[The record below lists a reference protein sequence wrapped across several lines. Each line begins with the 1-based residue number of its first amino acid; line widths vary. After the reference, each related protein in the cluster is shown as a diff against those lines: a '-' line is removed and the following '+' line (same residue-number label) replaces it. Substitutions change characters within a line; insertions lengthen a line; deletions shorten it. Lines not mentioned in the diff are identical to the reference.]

1 MFKKWFYSLT
11 YIFIVLFLCVNLSLA
26 EKPHDMTHMT
36 DLWIGD
42 DTDTADVTPGDNDL
56 FVSGT
61 AEIDGATRI
70 DGAVDI
76 NSTLDVSGS
85 NTFATGSISATEIAD
100 ITRSFSLPLGAAFVD
115 GTGPITAT
123 STPNLTTL
131 DNIAAILY
139 DTSAETTGVSWTFRL
154 PSDYSTDLGF
164 YVLVSSDDA
173 SGAGT
178 KLDYQF
184 FVNNDDT
191 GFASATA
198 QTEVEC
204 TSATLDASNEVLH
217 LNPDATA
224 EALFTSGAW
233 ITLEIFNAST
243 NDDDLEIKGVE
254 AYYTAT
260 Q

>member
-1 MFKKWFYSLT
+1 MKKRLLGMFLVLMLALAPALVMGAAEADKAVTVGGGRATFDIYDEDAMGSDDASGLATQQSIKAYVDNLT
-11 YIFIVLFLCVNLSLA
+11 
-26 EKPHDMTHMT
+26 
-36 DLWIGD
+36 
-42 DTDTADVTPGDNDL
+42 
-56 FVSGT
+56 
-61 AEIDGATRI
+61 
-70 DGAVDI
+70 
-76 NSTLDVSGS
+76 STK
-85 NTFATGSISATEIAD
+85 
-100 ITRSFSLPLGAAFVD
+100 SFDLPLASCLVD
-115 GTGPITAT
+115 GTGPITAAT
-123 STPNLTTL
+123 APNLTTL

-139 DTSAETTGVSWTFRL
+139 DDSGETAGVSWTFRV

-164 YVLVSSDDA
+164 YVMVSSNDA
-173 SGAGT
+173 SGSGT

-198 QTEVEC
+198 QDVVEC

-224 EALFTSGAW
+224 EVLFTSGAW
-233 ITLEIFNAST
+233 VTLEIFNAST